1 MKLYPVLLNIEGRL
15 AVVVGGGEVAL
26 RKVLDLLD
34 AGARVKLISPRI
46 HPDLATAFNANP
58 DALRL
63 ERREYRDGDLA
74 DAALVFAATDS
85 AVVNRTVFE
94 EAGRRGIFINSADD
108 PPNCSFY
115 LPSSVRRGDFL
126 MAVSTSG
133 ASPAYAARLRRALEK
148 AIPENIDDILAALRE
163 ARRVLQEDAAFDDL
177 DFSARGELLKR
188 IVADDALLE
197 RCARAFREGA
207 LTGLL
212 GEMLGHRAR

>member
-34 AGARVKLISPRI
+34 AGSRVKVVSPCM
-46 HPDLATAFNANP
+46 HADLEETARENAAT
-58 DALRL
+58 LRL
-63 ERREYRDGDLA
+63 ERREYRDGDLEG
-74 DAALVFAATDS
+74 AALVFAATDS

-177 DFSARGELLKR
+177 DFSARGELLKS

-212 GEMLGHRAR
+212 GEMLGRRAR

>member
-1 MKLYPVLLNIEGRL
+1 
-15 AVVVGGGEVAL
+15 
-26 RKVLDLLD
+26 
-34 AGARVKLISPRI
+34 
-46 HPDLATAFNANP
+46 
-58 DALRL
+58 
-63 ERREYRDGDLA
+63 
-74 DAALVFAATDS
+74 
-85 AVVNRTVFE
+85 
-94 EAGRRGIFINSADD
+94 
-108 PPNCSFY
+108 
-115 LPSSVRRGDFL
+115 RRGDFL